1 MKDTLIFDVRQIH
14 DGHFNVYDVEVP
26 TSFLDLNFEDTRFIT
41 AVSGTVTLLRYSE
54 DNVYV
59 KADITAG
66 IEMQCGKCLAP
77 FKTDINATFELQF
90 CPETGD
96 KTVAS
101 EGAEGGERYYD
112 GQTFDIS
119 DDARQAL
126 VVQVPIWPLCGQTCE
141 GLCAGCGVNL
151 NDAVCT
157 CPNSDN
163 AVPDVPN
170 IQSPFAG
177 LSQMLAETRL
187 ENESEPE
194 NRNKEVAPRNGT
206 PKT

>member
-1 MKDTLIFDVRQIH
+1 MKDTLTFDVRHIH

-26 TSFLDLNFEDTRFIT
+26 ASFLEFNFEDTRFIT
-41 AVSGTVTLLRYSE
+41 AVSGTVALLRYNE

-59 KADITAG
+59 KADVTAG
-66 IEMQCGKCLAP
+66 IEMQCGKCLEP

-96 KTVAS
+96 KTIDP
-101 EGAEGGERYYD
+101 EGVEGGERYYA
-112 GQTFDIS
+112 GETFDIS

-126 VVQVPIWPLCGQTCE
+126 VVQVPIWPLCGQTCQ
-141 GLCAGCGVNL
+141 GLCTGCGVNL
-151 NDAVCT
+151 NDAACT
-157 CPNSDN
+157 CPDSDD
-163 AVPDVPN
+163 AVLNVSN
-170 IQSPFAG
+170 THSPFAE

-187 ENESEPE
+187 EKELEPQ
-194 NRNKEVAPRNGT
+194 NCSKEVAPRNGT